1 MADGTVTIKALFDG
15 KDAESGA
22 KRIKSSLEG
31 LKGSAGKVG
40 SVFKSVLGAN
50 LIGGAIMGG
59 ISALGNGMKSMVG
72 ELNSS
77 TKAWKTFEGNMQQ
90 INMPT
95 EQIQQVKGELQDFA
109 TKTIYSASD
118 MASTYS
124 QLAAVGTKNTTELVK
139 GFGGLAA
146 AAENPQQAM
155 KTLSQQ
161 ATQMAAKPKVQWQD
175 FKLMLEQT
183 PAGIAAI
190 AKEMGMSTAEMVQA
204 VQDGKIKTEDFFD
217 AIAKVGNND
226 TFSKM
231 ATEFKTV
238 DQAIDGMKESLANK
252 LMPQFEKLNQIG
264 IKAVVGLTDALENI
278 DINGIADKIGSGLSS
293 LWKGFANTGALANL
307 GATFTYI
314 SSSIQQLFSKIDGSK
329 LMQGIGSVFG
339 DIANGISQALNIATT
354 SVRSF
359 ISSFA
364 DTGAFQS
371 FKAAVQD
378 TWNALKTIGS
388 SFGEVL
394 GSSQMQSIIAGIGSA
409 LGTLVSWISQ
419 VISAISRF
427 ISAIPPG
434 ILNGITSGI
443 LAMVA
448 GFMTAKAGISAV
460 SAALRGLDFIKSLNP
475 FKKFG
480 SDAAEGMAQAATSA
494 SRGKSKIAQVFESIG
509 GVIKNAGS
517 AISQAAKGIG
527 TGISTAFKG
536 IGTAINI
543 ALQGLRGLNPATLLS
558 FGASVAI
565 AAVGIGAGIG
575 IIVASFALL
584 ATQSQGVSQIL
595 NAIGSAFGT
604 VVESIGKAAGTI
616 VEAFGTA
623 FATVITAVGEA
634 APGLAQLSP
643 LVEAVGTALG
653 NAAPFITAFGNAWT
667 SILGTLPAI
676 ISAFSGLATALGN
689 AISTVVTAIT
699 PIVQII
705 GNTITAVTQIIAN
718 AIVAIAP
725 VIANCIVQVA
735 QVIGQ
740 FGPQIAMVL
749 QVIVQAIQ
757 ATAPV
762 IMTLIQ
768 GIVTVVQTLA
778 PVISQVISAI
788 VTVVQTLAPI
798 ISQII

>member
-1 MADGTVTIKALFDG
+1 MADKTFNVRAILSAQDNGMSSALKRAQQNAENLGKTGTKL
-15 KDAESGA
+15 
-22 KRIKSSLEG
+22 
-31 LKGSAGKVG
+31 G

-50 LIGGAIMGG
+50 LVSAGITKGIG
-59 ISALGNGMKSMVG
+59 ALSGMRGMAS

-77 TKAWKTFEGNMQQ
+77 AKAWKTFEGNMRQ

-95 EQIQQVKGELQDFA
+95 DQIQKAKSELQDFA

-146 AAENPQQAM
+146 AAENPAQAM

-183 PAGIAAI
+183 PAGIAAV
-190 AKEMGMSTAEMVQA
+190 AKEMGMSTSEMVKA

-217 AIAKVGNND
+217 AITKVGNNEA
-226 TFSKM
+226 FSKM

-264 IKAVVGLTDALENI
+264 IKAVVGLTDALERI
-278 DINGIADKIGSGLSS
+278 DVNGIADKIGSGLSS
-293 LWKGFANTGALANL
+293 LWKGFTNTGALQNL

-314 SSSIQQLFSKIDGSK
+314 SSSIQQLFSKIDGNK

-388 SFGEVL
+388 SIGEVL
-394 GSSQMQSIIAGIGSA
+394 GSSQVQSVIASIASA
-409 LGTLVSWISQ
+409 LGTLVNWISQ
-419 VISAISRF
+419 AASAVAKFVS
-427 ISAIPPG
+427 SLPKG
-434 ILNGITSGI
+434 VLNGVTSGI

-460 SAALRGLDFIKSLNP
+460 GAALKGLDFIKSLNP

-480 SDAAEGMAQAATSA
+480 ADAAEGTAQAANSA
-494 SRGKSKIAQVFESIG
+494 RRSKSTITQLFSGISN
-509 GVIKNAGS
+509 VIKSSGNA
-517 AISQAAKGIG
+517 IKG
-527 TGISTAFKG
+527 TLTALFKG
-536 IGTAINI
+536 IAETYKGFGQGLKF
-543 ALQGLRGLNPATLLS
+543 ALQGLKGLSSAQILS
-558 FGASVAI
+558 FGAGIAI
-565 AAVGIGAGIG
+565 AAVDCIDCG
-575 IIVASFALL
+575 F
-584 ATQSQGVSQIL
+584 IL
-595 NAIGSAFGT
+595 
-604 VVESIGKAAGTI
+604 TI
-616 VEAFGTA
+616 SK
-623 FATVITAVGEA
+623 
-634 APGLAQLSP
+634 P
-643 LVEAVGTALG
+643 
-653 NAAPFITAFGNAWT
+653 
-667 SILGTLPAI
+667 
-676 ISAFSGLATALGN
+676 
-689 AISTVVTAIT
+689 
-699 PIVQII
+699 
-705 GNTITAVTQIIAN
+705 
-718 AIVAIAP
+718 
-725 VIANCIVQVA
+725 C
-735 QVIGQ
+735 
-740 FGPQIAMVL
+740 
-749 QVIVQAIQ
+749 
-757 ATAPV
+757 
-762 IMTLIQ
+762 
-768 GIVTVVQTLA
+768 
-778 PVISQVISAI
+778 
-788 VTVVQTLAPI
+788 
-798 ISQII
+798 

>member
-1 MADGTVTIKALFDG
+1 MADKTFNVRAILSAQDNGMSSALKRAQQNAENLGKTGTKL
-15 KDAESGA
+15 
-22 KRIKSSLEG
+22 
-31 LKGSAGKVG
+31 G

-50 LIGGAIMGG
+50 LVSAGITKGIG
-59 ISALGNGMKSMVG
+59 ALTSGMRGMAS
-72 ELNSS
+72 ELNGSA
-77 TKAWKTFEGNMQQ
+77 KAWKTFEGNMRQ

-95 EQIQQVKGELQDFA
+95 DQIQKAKSELQDFA

-146 AAENPQQAM
+146 AAENPAQAM

-183 PAGIAAI
+183 PAGIAAV
-190 AKEMGMSTAEMVQA
+190 AKEMGMSTSEMVKA

-217 AIAKVGNND
+217 AITKVGNNEA
-226 TFSKM
+226 FSKM

-264 IKAVVGLTDALENI
+264 IKAVVGLTDALEKI

-293 LWKGFANTGALANL
+293 LWKGFSNTGALKNL

-314 SSSIQQLFSKIDGSK
+314 SSSIKQLFSKIDGSK

-378 TWNALKTIGS
+378 TWNAVKTIGS
-388 SFGEVL
+388 SFAEVL
-394 GSSQMQSIIAGIGSA
+394 GSSQMQSIISGIGSA
-409 LGTLVSWISQ
+409 FGTLAKWVSQ
-419 VISAISRF
+419 AASAVAKFVS
-427 ISAIPPG
+427 SLPKG
-434 ILNGITSGI
+434 VLNGVTSGI

-460 SAALRGLDFIKSLNP
+460 GVALKGLDFIKSLNP

-480 SDAAEGMAQAATSA
+480 ADAAEGTEQAANSA
-494 SRGKSKIAQVFESIG
+494 RRSKSTITQLFSGMAN
-509 GVIKNAGS
+509 VIKSAGTS
-517 AISQAAKGIG
+517 ISTAARGIG

-536 IGTAINI
+536 IGTAIKF
-543 ALQGLRGLNPATLLS
+543 ALQGLKGLNPATLLS

-575 IIVASFALL
+575 IIVASSHF
-584 ATQSQGVSQIL
+584 
-595 NAIGSAFGT
+595 
-604 VVESIGKAAGTI
+604 
-616 VEAFGTA
+616 
-623 FATVITAVGEA
+623 
-634 APGLAQLSP
+634 
-643 LVEAVGTALG
+643 
-653 NAAPFITAFGNAWT
+653 
-667 SILGTLPAI
+667 
-676 ISAFSGLATALGN
+676 
-689 AISTVVTAIT
+689 
-699 PIVQII
+699 
-705 GNTITAVTQIIAN
+705 
-718 AIVAIAP
+718 
-725 VIANCIVQVA
+725 
-735 QVIGQ
+735 
-740 FGPQIAMVL
+740 
-749 QVIVQAIQ
+749 
-757 ATAPV
+757 
-762 IMTLIQ
+762 
-768 GIVTVVQTLA
+768 
-778 PVISQVISAI
+778 
-788 VTVVQTLAPI
+788 
-798 ISQII
+798 

>member
-22 KRIKSSLEG
+22 KRIKGALEG

-59 ISALGNGMKSMVG
+59 ISALGGGIKSMVG
-72 ELNSS
+72 ELNSA
-77 TKAWKTFEGNMQQ
+77 TKAWKMFDGNMEQ
-90 INMPT
+90 IGMPT
-95 EQIQQVKGELQDFA
+95 AQIQQVKGELQDFA

-146 AAENPQQAM
+146 AALDPQQAM

-175 FKLMLEQT
+175 FKLMMEQT
-183 PAGIAAI
+183 PAGIAAV
-190 AKEMGMSTAEMVQA
+190 AKEMGMSTDEMVRA

-217 AIAKVGNND
+217 AITRAGNNPV
-226 TFSKM
+226 FSKM

-238 DQAIDGMKESLANK
+238 DQAIDSMKESIGIK

-264 IKAVVGLTDALENI
+264 IKAVVGLTDAIERMDFNA
-278 DINGIADKIGSGLSS
+278 IADKIGSGLSS
-293 LWKGFANTGALANL
+293 LWKGFANTGALKNL

-314 SSSIQQLFSKIDGSK
+314 SSSIQQLFSKIDSSK

-371 FKAAVQD
+371 FKSAVED

-480 SDAAEGMAQAATSA
+480 ADAAAGAAEAANSTRRSKSTITQLFSGMSN
-494 SRGKSKIAQVFESIG
+494 
-509 GVIKNAGS
+509 VIKSSGNA
-517 AISQAAKGIG
+517 IKGVL
-527 TGISTAFKG
+527 TALFKG
-536 IGTAINI
+536 IAETYKGFGQGLKF
-543 ALQGLRGLNPATLLS
+543 ALQGL
-558 FGASVAI
+558 
-565 AAVGIGAGIG
+565 
-575 IIVASFALL
+575 
-584 ATQSQGVSQIL
+584 
-595 NAIGSAFGT
+595 
-604 VVESIGKAAGTI
+604 TI
-616 VEAFGTA
+616 
-623 FATVITAVGEA
+623 
-634 APGLAQLSP
+634 
-643 LVEAVGTALG
+643 
-653 NAAPFITAFGNAWT
+653 
-667 SILGTLPAI
+667 
-676 ISAFSGLATALGN
+676 
-689 AISTVVTAIT
+689 
-699 PIVQII
+699 
-705 GNTITAVTQIIAN
+705 
-718 AIVAIAP
+718 
-725 VIANCIVQVA
+725 
-735 QVIGQ
+735 
-740 FGPQIAMVL
+740 
-749 QVIVQAIQ
+749 
-757 ATAPV
+757 
-762 IMTLIQ
+762 
-768 GIVTVVQTLA
+768 
-778 PVISQVISAI
+778 
-788 VTVVQTLAPI
+788 
-798 ISQII
+798 

>member
-1 MADGTVTIKALFDG
+1 MADKTFNVRAILSAQDNGMSSALKRAQQNAENLGKTGTKL
-15 KDAESGA
+15 
-22 KRIKSSLEG
+22 
-31 LKGSAGKVG
+31 G

-50 LIGGAIMGG
+50 LVSAGITKGIG
-59 ISALGNGMKSMVG
+59 ALTSGMRGMAS

-77 TKAWKTFEGNMQQ
+77 AKAWKTFEGNMRQ

-95 EQIQQVKGELQDFA
+95 DQIQKAKSELQDFA

-146 AAENPQQAM
+146 AAENPAQAM

-183 PAGIAAI
+183 PAGIAAV
-190 AKEMGMSTAEMVQA
+190 AKEMGMSTSEMVKA

-217 AIAKVGNND
+217 AITKVGNNEA
-226 TFSKM
+226 FSKM

-264 IKAVVGLTDALENI
+264 IKAVVGLTDALERI
-278 DINGIADKIGSGLSS
+278 DINGIADKIGSGLQS
-293 LWKGFANTGALANL
+293 LWKGFSNTGALKNL

-314 SSSIQQLFSKIDGSK
+314 ASSIKQLFSKIDGSK

-378 TWNALKTIGS
+378 TWNALKTLGS
-388 SFGEVL
+388 SLGEVL
-394 GSSQMQSIIAGIGSA
+394 GSSEMQSIISGIASA
-409 LGTLVSWISQ
+409 IGTLVNWISQ
-419 VISAISRF
+419 GISAISKF
-427 ISAIPPG
+427 ISSIPKG
-434 ILNGITSGI
+434 ILNGVTSGI

-480 SDAAEGMAQAATSA
+480 ADAAAGMDEAANSTRRS
-494 SRGKSKIAQVFESIG
+494 KSTITQLFSGISN
-509 GVIKNAGS
+509 VIKSSGNAIKGVLA
-517 AISQAAKGIG
+517 AI
-527 TGISTAFKG
+527 FKG
-536 IGTAINI
+536 IAETYKG
-543 ALQGLRGLNPATLLS
+543 
-558 FGASVAI
+558 FG
-565 AAVGIGAGIG
+565 
-575 IIVASFALL
+575 
-584 ATQSQGVSQIL
+584 QGVKF
-595 NAIGSAFGT
+595 AFT
-604 VVESIGKAAGTI
+604 RA
-616 VEAFGTA
+616 
-623 FATVITAVGEA
+623 
-634 APGLAQLSP
+634 
-643 LVEAVGTALG
+643 
-653 NAAPFITAFGNAWT
+653 
-667 SILGTLPAI
+667 
-676 ISAFSGLATALGN
+676 
-689 AISTVVTAIT
+689 
-699 PIVQII
+699 
-705 GNTITAVTQIIAN
+705 
-718 AIVAIAP
+718 
-725 VIANCIVQVA
+725 
-735 QVIGQ
+735 
-740 FGPQIAMVL
+740 
-749 QVIVQAIQ
+749 
-757 ATAPV
+757 
-762 IMTLIQ
+762 
-768 GIVTVVQTLA
+768 
-778 PVISQVISAI
+778 
-788 VTVVQTLAPI
+788 
-798 ISQII
+798 

>member
-1 MADGTVTIKALFDG
+1 MADKTFNVRAILSAQDNGMSSALKRAQQNAENLGKTGTKL
-15 KDAESGA
+15 
-22 KRIKSSLEG
+22 
-31 LKGSAGKVG
+31 G

-50 LIGGAIMGG
+50 LVSAGITKGIG
-59 ISALGNGMKSMVG
+59 ALTSGMRGMAS

-77 TKAWKTFEGNMQQ
+77 AKAWKTFEGNMRQ

-95 EQIQQVKGELQDFA
+95 DQIQKAKSELQDFA

-146 AAENPQQAM
+146 AAENPAQAM

-183 PAGIAAI
+183 PAGIAAV
-190 AKEMGMSTAEMVQA
+190 AKEMGMSTSEMVKA

-217 AIAKVGNND
+217 AITKVGNNEA
-226 TFSKM
+226 FSKM

-264 IKAVVGLTDALENI
+264 IKAVVGLTDALERI
-278 DINGIADKIGSGLSS
+278 DINGIADKIGSGLQS
-293 LWKGFANTGALANL
+293 LWKGFSNTGALKNL

-314 SSSIQQLFSKIDGSK
+314 ASSIKQLFSKIDGSK

-378 TWNALKTIGS
+378 TWNALKTLGS
-388 SFGEVL
+388 SLGEVL
-394 GSSQMQSIIAGIGSA
+394 GSSEMQSIISGIASA
-409 LGTLVSWISQ
+409 IGTLVNWISQ
-419 VISAISRF
+419 GISAISKF
-427 ISAIPPG
+427 ISSIPKG
-434 ILNGITSGI
+434 ILNGVTSGI

-480 SDAAEGMAQAATSA
+480 ADAA
-494 SRGKSKIAQVFESIG
+494 
-509 GVIKNAGS
+509 AGWMK
-517 AISQAAKGIG
+517 QL
-527 TGISTAFKG
+527 
-536 IGTAINI
+536 I
-543 ALQGLRGLNPATLLS
+543 ALDAQNQRLLS
-558 FGASVAI
+558 Y
-565 AAVGIGAGIG
+565 
-575 IIVASFALL
+575 
-584 ATQSQGVSQIL
+584 
-595 NAIGSAFGT
+595 SA
-604 VVESIGKAAGTI
+604 EY
-616 VEAFGTA
+616 
-623 FATVITAVGEA
+623 
-634 APGLAQLSP
+634 P
-643 LVEAVGTALG
+643 
-653 NAAPFITAFGNAWT
+653 
-667 SILGTLPAI
+667 
-676 ISAFSGLATALGN
+676 
-689 AISTVVTAIT
+689 
-699 PIVQII
+699 
-705 GNTITAVTQIIAN
+705 
-718 AIVAIAP
+718 
-725 VIANCIVQVA
+725 
-735 QVIGQ
+735 
-740 FGPQIAMVL
+740 M
-749 QVIVQAIQ
+749 
-757 ATAPV
+757 
-762 IMTLIQ
+762 
-768 GIVTVVQTLA
+768 
-778 PVISQVISAI
+778 
-788 VTVVQTLAPI
+788 
-798 ISQII
+798 

>member
-22 KRIKSSLEG
+22 KRIKGSLEG

-59 ISALGNGMKSMVG
+59 ISAIGSGMKSMVG
-72 ELNSS
+72 ELNSA
-77 TKAWKTFEGNMQQ
+77 TKAWKTFDGNMQQ

-95 EQIQQVKGELQDFA
+95 AQIQQVKGELQDFA

-161 ATQMAAKPKVQWQD
+161 STQMAAKPKVQWQD
-175 FKLMLEQT
+175 FKLMMEQT
-183 PAGIAAI
+183 PAGIAAV
-190 AKEMGMSTAEMVQA
+190 AKEMGMSTDEMVRA
-204 VQDGKIKTEDFFD
+204 VQDGKIKTEDFFA

-238 DQAIDGMKESLANK
+238 DQAIDGMKESLATK

-264 IKAVVGLTDALENI
+264 IKAVVGLTNALENI
-278 DINGIADKIGSGLSS
+278 DFDGIADKIGSGLSS
-293 LWKGFANTGALANL
+293 LWKGFSNTGALKNL

-314 SSSIQQLFSKIDGSK
+314 GSSIKQLFSKIDGSK
-329 LMQGIGSVFG
+329 LMQGIGSVIG
-339 DIANGISQALNIATT
+339 DIANGISQALNVATT

-371 FKAAVQD
+371 FKAAWQD
-378 TWNALKTIGS
+378 SWNALKAIGS
-388 SFGEVL
+388 SFSEVL
-394 GSSQMQSIIAGIGSA
+394 GSSEMQSIIAGIGSA
-409 LGTLVSWISQ
+409 LGTLVNWISQ

-460 SAALRGLDFIKSLNP
+460 GVALKGLDFIKSLNP

-480 SDAAEGMAQAATSA
+480 EDAAEGTEQAANSARRSKSTITQLFSGMANIIKSAGTS
-494 SRGKSKIAQVFESIG
+494 
-509 GVIKNAGS
+509 
-517 AISQAAKGIG
+517 ISTAAKGIG
-527 TGISTAFKG
+527 TGLSTAFKSFG
-536 IGTAINI
+536 QGLKAV
-543 ALQGLRGLNPATLLS
+543 LQGLTGLS
-558 FGASVAI
+558 FSTLAGLGTSAAI
-565 AAVGIGAGIG
+565 AAVGIGAAIA
-575 IIVASFALL
+575 IVVASLALL
-584 ATQSQGVSQIL
+584 ATQSQGSTRPVG
-595 NAIGSAFGT
+595 AVHT
-604 VVESIGKAAGTI
+604 VRQRI
-616 VEAFGTA
+616 
-623 FATVITAVGEA
+623 
-634 APGLAQLSP
+634 
-643 LVEAVGTALG
+643 
-653 NAAPFITAFGNAWT
+653 
-667 SILGTLPAI
+667 
-676 ISAFSGLATALGN
+676 
-689 AISTVVTAIT
+689 
-699 PIVQII
+699 
-705 GNTITAVTQIIAN
+705 
-718 AIVAIAP
+718 
-725 VIANCIVQVA
+725 
-735 QVIGQ
+735 
-740 FGPQIAMVL
+740 
-749 QVIVQAIQ
+749 
-757 ATAPV
+757 
-762 IMTLIQ
+762 
-768 GIVTVVQTLA
+768 
-778 PVISQVISAI
+778 
-788 VTVVQTLAPI
+788 
-798 ISQII
+798 